1 MVDSRYANWAELRA
15 MESARIA
22 RSCIACGACFDACPM
37 IAYVPAAQG
46 ASAAD
51 TVRGVL
57 DLMAGGA
64 GDGASRGWVAACT
77 RSAVCIPACPEAVDP
92 MLMLRLAKF
101 SAHENGHIASK
112 DVPDAMSRVK
122 AFARLTFSENE
133 QRDWQ

>member
-1 MVDSRYANWAELRA
+1 
-15 MESARIA
+15 
-22 RSCIACGACFDACPM
+22 M

-46 ASAAD
+46 ASPSG

-57 DLMAGGA
+57 SLMTGGA
-64 GDGASRGWVAACT
+64 GDAAARGWVAACT
-77 RSAVCIPACPEAVDP
+77 RSAVCIPACPQAVDP

-101 SAHENGHIASK
+101 SAHENGHIPAK

-122 AFARLTFSENE
+122 AFARLTFSDDE